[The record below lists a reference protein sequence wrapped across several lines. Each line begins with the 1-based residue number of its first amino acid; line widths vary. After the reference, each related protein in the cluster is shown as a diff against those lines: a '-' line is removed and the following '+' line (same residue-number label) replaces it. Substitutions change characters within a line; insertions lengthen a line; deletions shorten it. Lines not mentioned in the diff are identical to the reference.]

1 MLLKIMKK
9 IFKLTIINTRFRSN
23 VVLINTILELFQRGK
38 KQWTQVIL
46 VIHGKTYPSIK
57 IISLKILAK

>member
-1 MLLKIMKK
+1 MLLNIM
-9 IFKLTIINTRFRSN
+9 LTIINTRFRSN

-38 KQWTQVIL
+38 EQWTQVIL